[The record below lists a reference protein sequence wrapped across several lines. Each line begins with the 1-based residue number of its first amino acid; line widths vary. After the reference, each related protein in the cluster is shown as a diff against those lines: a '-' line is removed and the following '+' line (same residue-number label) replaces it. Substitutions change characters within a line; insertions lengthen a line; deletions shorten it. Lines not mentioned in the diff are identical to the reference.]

1 MGGSHEEASVDEMA
15 AQATCGGLCQAATN
29 SRYSGRQADGKGW
42 ALGLIIRQERAESKL
57 ATLWT
62 F

>member
-1 MGGSHEEASVDEMA
+1 MGGSHEEATVDQMV

-29 SRYSGRQADGKGW
+29 SRYSGRQADGKGY
-42 ALGLIIRQERAESKL
+42 ALGLIIRQERAERKL
-57 ATLWT
+57 APTWA